1 MTRRK
6 KKDEKEQQEDKD
18 ESYLSKNNANTTIE
32 QEVQYLKKLLETKN
46 EIILDKKRYI
56 NQLVN
61 ENRRL
66 QEHYELIISSI
77 VDKETI
83 ITSLGKINERVEKI
97 EATTSYTRCNDVIKS
112 YSGAVKE
119 SKKSRDE
126 KIVDKINNTQKLMI
140 KSTDKSNSNVLEDL
154 KKSIDPAKSNIC
166 VNSVRK
172 VNNGIILSCENEASM
187 SKLMASIQ
195 GELGANFTVNEIK
208 KYRPRMVINNV
219 ECAYTKSEGLIEKI
233 LSQNEFGI
241 FSSDDIK
248 TVTTFR
254 CSESTLNVVIEV
266 QLPKQ
271 KIAIGIFYRPPHSS
285 VTEAGNTFDNMLPAI
300 LAEYDDIILAGD
312 INVNLLLVCNNLTKC
327 LDSYNLKQVISE
339 PTRITEST
347 LTLLDPI
354 YLSKPESYLRS
365 GTINADM
372 ITDHYLTFCDIRIA
386 LPKNQQKFVTFRDFH
401 SLNEIAFEQD
411 LKSFPWWHIISI
423 DDIEDKINFLT
434 DSILCL
440 FNVHCPKR

>member
-6 KKDEKEQQEDKD
+6 KKDEEEQQEDKD

-46 EIILDKKRYI
+46 EIILDKERYI

-119 SKKSRDE
+119 SKKSKDE

-166 VNSVRK
+166 VNSVRR

-248 TVTTFR
+248 TDV
-254 CSESTLNVVIEV
+254 
-266 QLPKQ
+266 P
-271 KIAIGIFYRPPHSS
+271 
-285 VTEAGNTFDNMLPAI
+285 
-300 LAEYDDIILAGD
+300 
-312 INVNLLLVCNNLTKC
+312 NLL
-327 LDSYNLKQVISE
+327 
-339 PTRITEST
+339 
-347 LTLLDPI
+347 
-354 YLSKPESYLRS
+354 
-365 GTINADM
+365 
-372 ITDHYLTFCDIRIA
+372 
-386 LPKNQQKFVTFRDFH
+386 
-401 SLNEIAFEQD
+401 
-411 LKSFPWWHIISI
+411 
-423 DDIEDKINFLT
+423 
-434 DSILCL
+434 
-440 FNVHCPKR
+440 